1 MAELCRRLS
10 GYVDRDII
18 DKTGITGVYDV
29 HLDLR
34 PADVGD
40 AEADP
45 SSPFTPGDGGA
56 TAAAVKK
63 LGLQMRNAK
72 GTGEFIVIDH
82 VERPSANSN
91 GVRMPSERSR
101 PSSLLRKQPEWG
113 HLFPVCVKR
122 KILRGRAFSECSGT
136 KKWSSIPIGP
146 ALRKTWRPGSPETS
160 DGRQIPA

>member
-18 DKTGITGVYDV
+18 DKTAITGVYDV

-34 PADVGD
+34 PADVGN
-40 AEADP
+40 AEPDP

-56 TAAAVKK
+56 IAAAVKK

-82 VERPSANSN
+82 VERPSAN
-91 GVRMPSERSR
+91 
-101 PSSLLRKQPEWG
+101 
-113 HLFPVCVKR
+113 
-122 KILRGRAFSECSGT
+122 
-136 KKWSSIPIGP
+136 
-146 ALRKTWRPGSPETS
+146 
-160 DGRQIPA
+160 